1 MSNLTMAVMLEG
13 LAEALRDKVQPALA
27 GDAYAAEQVRLSC
40 VLLTIAAQQ
49 VDGLA
54 AVRVSENSR
63 MRALLGEA
71 APTVGGDL
79 GARLAQEERRTEP
92 GYRISELDAE
102 GARLRGLMVEL
113 HATLE
118 PRSDAAATAMHRRIW
133 SLLQAMDEGR
143 G

>member
-27 GDAYAAEQVRLSC
+27 GDPYASEQLRLSC
-40 VLLTIAAQQ
+40 VLLTLAAQQ

-71 APTVGGDL
+71 AAIVGGDL
-79 GARLAQEERRTEP
+79 SARLALERVGAEP

-102 GARLRGLMVEL
+102 GGRLRNLLVEL
-113 HATLE
+113 HGALE
-118 PRSDAAATAMHRRIW
+118 ALDDAAASAMHRRIW
-133 SLLQAMDEGR
+133 GLLQAMDEGR